1 MNLPYGPLGDQDSM
15 LPIPGASVDLDWK
28 MFSFNHWSRLVNVDN
43 TEQVSLGD
51 CSEARGD
58 GGRQRSRG

>member
-1 MNLPYGPLGDQDSM
+1 MNTPYGLLGGQDLM
-15 LPIPGASVDLDWK
+15 LPTHGASVDLHWK
-28 MFSFNHWSRLVNVDN
+28 MLSFHHWSRLVNVDN

-58 GGRQRSRG
+58 GGRRRSRG